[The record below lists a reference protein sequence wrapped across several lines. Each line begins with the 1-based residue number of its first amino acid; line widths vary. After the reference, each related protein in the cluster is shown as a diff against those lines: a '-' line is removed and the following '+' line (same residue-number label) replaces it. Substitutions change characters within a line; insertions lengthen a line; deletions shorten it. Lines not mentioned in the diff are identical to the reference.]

1 MFALTK
7 ILPALA
13 AAAALSLT
21 AGCAEQPKSSPQAAA
36 PAMDDAPELAGAWY
50 QIYFDTNKS
59 DIDSRGR
66 MVINTVAHV
75 ATNNGLTRVTV
86 IGKTDRVGSTA
97 DNAAL
102 SQRRADQVRDA
113 LIAAGVP
120 AGRIDTSWTGET
132 RQAVTTI
139 NEAEEQRNRV
149 VDVTVVK
156 VMR

>member
-1 MFALTK
+1 MFTSTK
-7 ILPALA
+7 ILPTLA
-13 AAAALSLT
+13 AAIALSLT
-21 AGCAEQPKSSPQAAA
+21 AGCAEQPKSTQTAT
-36 PAMDDAPELAGAWY
+36 PAMADGPELAGAWY
-50 QIYFDTNKS
+50 QIYFDTNKT

-66 MVINTVAHV
+66 MVVNSVAHV

-97 DNAAL
+97 GNVAL

-120 AGRIDTSWTGET
+120 ADRIDTSWTGES
-132 RQAVTTI
+132 RQAVSTA

-156 VMR
+156 VAR

>member
-1 MFALTK
+1 MFISAK
-7 ILPALA
+7 ILPTVA
-13 AAAALSLT
+13 AAIALSLV
-21 AGCAEQPKSSPQAAA
+21 AGCAEQPKSTQAAA
-36 PAMDDAPELAGAWY
+36 PSTAVDAPELAGAWY
-50 QIYFDTNKS
+50 QIYFDTNKT

-66 MVINTVAHV
+66 MVVNTVAHV

-97 DNAAL
+97 GNVAL
-102 SQRRADQVRDA
+102 SQRRADEVRDA

-120 AGRIDTSWTGET
+120 ADRIDTSWTGEA
-132 RQAVTTI
+132 RQAVSTA

-156 VMR
+156 VGR